1 LIGRREPLTLTQ
13 MRIKPAGIR
22 SGFPITRFAAPTIT
36 RRESHLGLRRRLA
49 PQITSY
55 PAQYARVPLV
65 DALRSAAR
73 GASAM
78 SNIRPEEAR
87 ATSRRSVVL
96 RRPDSINWSR
106 PADGPTAHRP
116 SSRSATPWRG

>member
-1 LIGRREPLTLTQ
+1 LIARREPLTLPQ
-13 MRIKPAGIR
+13 MRINQAGIR
-22 SGFPITRFAAPTIT
+22 SGFPVTRFAAPTVS

-49 PQITSY
+49 PQITSH

-78 SNIRPEEAR
+78 SNIRPEETR
-87 ATSRRSVVL
+87 APSRRTTVL
-96 RRPDSINWSR
+96 RRADSVTWSR

-116 SSRSATPWRG
+116 RSRSAAPWRG